1 MKRLPIRVRLAV
13 VFVVLMSLVLVG
25 SGAFVY
31 RSLGNELDARLRD
44 DLRARAAEIATLPER
59 KDSGVPD
66 LRSPASGGLGRSPA
80 SFSEI
85 VGPTGRVLASSLP
98 SSADAI
104 LAGIVARGA
113 TARPRFVDRML
124 PGAREPVRIFA
135 QPASPYDRRV
145 GIVAGLSLLDRDRTL
160 ERLLLLLMIAG
171 GAALAVAGVAA
182 YALAGASLRPVELMR
197 RRAVGITAADVAQR
211 LPVPPARDEIAR
223 LAQSLNEMLDRL
235 EHALVRE
242 REFVADA
249 SHELRTPLGLVKSQ
263 LELAL
268 YEEGSYEELRGALI
282 SALEEN
288 EHAVALTE
296 DLLVLARLDHG
307 QVPLRPEQ
315 ISVKELFAELRSRLE
330 PRATK
335 LGRMIFAENAEG
347 LSVCADRAR
356 ITQALSNLVENALRH
371 GAGDI
376 CLLVDQADGITRLH
390 VRDHGTGFSGAFVE
404 RAFDRFALGDSARSG
419 SSSGLGLAIV
429 KAIAMAHGG
438 TAHATNASS
447 GGAHVW
453 LELPTQGPA
462 NAPQN
467 PAILTTPRFRARA
480 ASNGTADESPPAA
493 SGRQTSVVDNVTQE
507 ARPPSPRSPRRITKA
522 AWGWARRL

>member
-1 MKRLPIRVRLAV
+1 MKRLPIRIRLAV
-13 VFVVLMSLVLVG
+13 VFVALMSLVLVG

-59 KDSGVPD
+59 GDSGLPD
-66 LRSPASGGLGRSPA
+66 LRSPARGGPRRPPA

-85 VGPTGRVLASSLP
+85 VDPSGRVLASSLP
-98 SSADAI
+98 SG
-104 LAGIVARGA
+104 AGAVLTGAQPRGA
-113 TARPRFVDRML
+113 FARPRFVDRIL
-124 PGAREPVRIFA
+124 RGTREPVRIFA
-135 QPASPYDRRV
+135 QPARPYDRRV
-145 GIVAGLSLLDRDRTL
+145 VIVAGMSLLDRDGTL
-160 ERLLLLLMIAG
+160 KRLLLLLLIAG
-171 GAALAVAGVAA
+171 GAALAVAGIAA

-211 LPVPPARDEIAR
+211 LPVPPARDEISR

-268 YEEGSYEELRGALI
+268 YEEGSYEELRAALI

-307 QVPLRPEQ
+307 QVPLRHEL
-315 ISVKELFAELRSRLE
+315 IIVKELFAELRSRLE
-330 PRATK
+330 PRASEH
-335 LGRMIFAENAEG
+335 GRMIFAENVEG
-347 LSVCADRAR
+347 LSVCGDRVR
-356 ITQALSNLVENALRH
+356 ITQALSNLIENALRH

-376 CLLVDQADGITRLH
+376 CLLADQADGITRLH
-390 VRDHGTGFSGAFVE
+390 VRDHGRGFPGAFVE

-429 KAIAMAHGG
+429 KAIATAHGG
-438 TAHATNASS
+438 TARATNASS

-462 NAPQN
+462 KAPQD
-467 PAILTTPRFRARA
+467 PAILTNPRSSARA
-480 ASNGTADESPPAA
+480 ASNGAADELPPAA
-493 SGRQTSVVDNVTQE
+493 SRQQTSVLDNVTQE
-507 ARPPSPRSPRRITKA
+507 ARPPSPRWLTKA
-522 AWGWARRL
+522 AWGWARRS